1 MHPEQ
6 GVTLERV
13 EVAIELDVVV
23 VAELTGTLAPGGLTL
38 VDCFTFKLDLHWQEV
53 AIGGDQGADSGRLDV
68 FKLLFHQVQNHIG
81 ARLTA
86 LGRLQTEV
94 GGAITAPA
102 HRLRV
107 PTGGEGHQFHLLGHH
122 EAGIEP
128 QAEMANDC
136 VVFPLVFL
144 KEIFRA

>member
-38 VDCFTFKLDLHWQEV
+38 VDCFTLELDLHRQEV
-53 AIGGDQGADSGRLDV
+53 AIGGDQRANSGRLDV
-68 FKLLFHQVQNHIG
+68 FKLLLHQVQNHIG

-86 LGRLQTEV
+86 LGRLQAEV
-94 GGAITAPA
+94 GRTITAPA
-102 HRLRV
+102 HRLGISS
-107 PTGGEGHQFHLLGHH
+107 GGEGHQLHLLCDH